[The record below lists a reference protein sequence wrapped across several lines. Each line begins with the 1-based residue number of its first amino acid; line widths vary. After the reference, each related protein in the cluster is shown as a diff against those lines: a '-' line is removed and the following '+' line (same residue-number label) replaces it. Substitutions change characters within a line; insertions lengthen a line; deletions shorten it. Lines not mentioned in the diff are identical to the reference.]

1 MAMNAARLVVRSR
14 RRAIFQALLAALV
27 TAVTAVI
34 ASAIGLPSAL
44 VVALAGIAAG
54 ASARFAPPQQVWLS
68 GDSLVVE
75 GWRQRRTVRLADI
88 DSLSIQVVRI
98 DPPLLE
104 IVYARNKAVGPIY
117 LRDSSKPFLD
127 DFVTALEA
135 HGRADDRYIHDNLVS
150 VRRFLGR

>member
-1 MAMNAARLVVRSR
+1 MAMSAARLVVRSR

-27 TAVTAVI
+27 TAVI
-34 ASAIGLPSAL
+34 ASAIPLPSAL
-44 VVALAGIAAG
+44 VVALAGIAVG
-54 ASARFAPPQQVWLS
+54 SSVRFAPPSQVWLS
-68 GDSLVVE
+68 GDGLAVE

-88 DSLSIQVVRI
+88 DSLSIQAVRI

-104 IVYARNKAVGPIY
+104 IIYARNKAVGPIY

-135 HGRADDRYIHDNLVS
+135 HGRADDRYIYDNLVS